1 MNEEAKSPD
10 LVSHV
15 SGTLCE
21 FCDSIFRGPKIRRN
35 INRPDYARVESLVD
49 RCVICAIIF
58 HTASKAGLPPIQTWP
73 YLEYGW
79 TQSSAEENTLL
90 LGFWVHKDGR
100 KELLGSSMTFF
111 PLNGKPH
118 SAQAFSDLTEPV
130 EASTLF
136 NMAYVGSNKQLNDD
150 WALIETWMQSCLQ
163 NHQAC
168 NQPKTPTNWR
178 PTRLLDLD
186 PPELPKGICLRE
198 GDEIPPCT
206 RYTTLSHC
214 WGSAQLITLTTEN
227 KASMKKAL
235 SLSAFPKTFRDAIA
249 ITTRLQVRYLW
260 IDSLCI
266 IQSSRED
273 WAKESGLIC
282 SVYGNSHCNIAATA
296 ASNSSEGCFTANPRQ
311 TKDARRPF
319 AVHIDWDGWRGAYC
333 ASQSGPDIWDEL
345 DGAPLSTRAWV
356 HQERLLAPRVVH
368 FGLSQLAWEC
378 NEVRV
383 AELSPP
389 GTSVPA
395 RGIREFSKQGC
406 ASMWIRSEARG
417 PLGPREFLQ
426 RWGYVWSKY
435 AGLRLT
441 RETDRLVALAG
452 IVDKIQPVLK
462 DDFLA
467 GLWRRDLEQQLC
479 WWTPVP

>member
-1 MNEEAKSPD
+1 MK
-10 LVSHV
+10 
-15 SGTLCE
+15 
-21 FCDSIFRGPKIRRN
+21 
-35 INRPDYARVESLVD
+35 
-49 RCVICAIIF
+49 
-58 HTASKAGLPPIQTWP
+58 
-73 YLEYGW
+73 
-79 TQSSAEENTLL
+79 
-90 LGFWVHKDGR
+90 
-100 KELLGSSMTFF
+100 
-111 PLNGKPH
+111 NG
-118 SAQAFSDLTEPV
+118 
-130 EASTLF
+130 
-136 NMAYVGSNKQLNDD
+136 
-150 WALIETWMQSCLQ
+150 
-163 NHQAC
+163 
-168 NQPKTPTNWR
+168 
-178 PTRLLDLD
+178 
-186 PPELPKGICLRE
+186 
-198 GDEIPPCT
+198 
-206 RYTTLSHC
+206 
-214 WGSAQLITLTTEN
+214 
-227 KASMKKAL
+227 L

-249 ITTRLQVRYLW
+249 ITSRLQVRYLW

-266 IQSSRED
+266 IQNSRED
-273 WAKESGLIC
+273 WAKESGLMC

-319 AVHIDWDGWRGAYC
+319 AVRIDWDGWQGAYC
-333 ASQSGPDIWDEL
+333 AHQSGRDIWDEL
-345 DGAPLSTRAWV
+345 DGAPLNARAWV
-356 HQERLLAPRVVH
+356 HQERLLSPRVVH

-417 PLGPREFLQ
+417 PLGSKEFLQ

-479 WWTPVP
+479 WWTPVPCDRRHGTFIAPSWSWASLPDRNAMQDWVAWEDEKICLLKIVDVQIWSDPDGSKYTTTAGFVRARCYLVPATRIYGQWTQILVFSPAGGSITLDLHLYLDCEEDNKIPHIWCVPILARDDIGSDSFGGWLDGLLLEKLDNGNPADQQYRRCGYFVVQDSWRGTNIRAFWNATFYFNQYQASPEYHDGVWRISEKWLMDGSTLDEHLSLYERRDREVQHTITIW